1 MVEVLKSCI
10 VLMNLLEIG
19 GWIAGS
25 SLMKN
30 IGWDSLLWF
39 FEMLSSAIYECNLCP
54 SFGATSSIL
63 INFVRKKR
71 HLFDVSMCLSVLNSA
86 TQVNLNEVNSFI
98 LWSI

>member
-10 VLMNLLEIG
+10 VLMNLLEIEG
-19 GWIAGS
+19 SLEGS

-63 INFVRKKR
+63 INFGTEKSVI
-71 HLFDVSMCLSVLNSA
+71 CLMFRCVF
-86 TQVNLNEVNSFI
+86 QF
-98 LWSI
+98 